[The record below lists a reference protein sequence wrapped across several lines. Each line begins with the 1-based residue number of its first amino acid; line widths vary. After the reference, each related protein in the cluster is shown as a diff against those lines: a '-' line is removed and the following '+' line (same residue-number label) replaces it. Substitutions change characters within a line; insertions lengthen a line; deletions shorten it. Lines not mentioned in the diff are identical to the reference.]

1 MRLIAASGPER
12 EPLTSPRLWLKCASF
27 RSLLGPE
34 AVGCHPC
41 QVIFGGLSGPVFEG
55 PPVPL
60 ISRGTPLRERA
71 PSGPRALSCYT
82 AVFCSCTPALRTVWS
97 SEEPHQSHLSHTSTA
112 DLIKRSF
119 WAFPLRCPSNIQLRL
134 GKKKRESSSLRLNV
148 KTQVLQHSSPNPWFL
163 LYFHLYPPL
172 APFDY
177 GHSCMNVFLC
187 GQMHFVSSCGTFA
200 RLNTHVPSGMRK
212 G

>member
-1 MRLIAASGPER
+1 MRLMAASGPER

-41 QVIFGGLSGPVFEG
+41 QVIFGGLSGPVIEG
-55 PPVPL
+55 SPVPL
-60 ISRGTPLRERA
+60 ISQGTPLCERA

-134 GKKKRESSSLRLNV
+134 GKKKG
-148 KTQVLQHSSPNPWFL
+148 KVLHWDSMSKLKFYSNPPRFL
-163 LYFHLYPPL
+163 LYFYLYPPL
-172 APFDY
+172 APCVY

-187 GQMHFVSSCGTFA
+187 GQMHFVSSCGTFK
-200 RLNTHVPSGMRK
+200 RLNTHMPSGMWK